1 MVYVVYFLKNTAL
14 ALLLVIDIA
23 MLVRSLFSWIDPMA
37 GGALPTFLA
46 TVTEPII
53 FPVRR
58 LCEKF
63 HWFEGSPLDMPFI
76 ITSMLLTILLVVGY
90 SI

>member
-1 MVYVVYFLKNTAL
+1 MVYVIYFLKNTIL

-23 MLVRSLFSWIDPMA
+23 MFARAILSWIDSMA
-37 GGALPTFLA
+37 EGALPTFLA
-46 TVTEPII
+46 ALTEPVILPI
-53 FPVRR
+53 RR

-76 ITSMLLTILLVVGY
+76 ITGMLLTIVLVVGY

>member
-1 MVYVVYFLKNTAL
+1 MEYVIFFLKNTVL

-23 MLVRSLFSWIDPMA
+23 MFARAILSWIDSMA
-37 GGALPTFLA
+37 EGALPTFLA
-46 TVTEPII
+46 ALTEPVIL
-53 FPVRR
+53 PVRR

-76 ITSMLLTILLVVGY
+76 ITGMFLTIVLMLGY
-90 SI
+90 SV